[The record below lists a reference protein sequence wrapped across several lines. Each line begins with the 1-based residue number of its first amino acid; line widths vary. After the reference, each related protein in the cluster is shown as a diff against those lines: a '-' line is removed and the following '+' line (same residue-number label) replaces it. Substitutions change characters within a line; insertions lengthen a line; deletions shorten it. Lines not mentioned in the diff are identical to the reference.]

1 MVVAQIDPAAGGP
14 IAYLGT
20 VLLATLFYG
29 VTLHIAARYVLGDV
43 PVRRAFTVAPLLG
56 VFSLALQRAGPAI
69 TAAVTVA
76 VAYVA
81 IHVVYDLSHRLTA
94 LVAVIYYTV
103 AFLVGLVVVNVLT
116 LLGGAPT

>member
-1 MVVAQIDPAAGGP
+1 MAVAQLDPAAGGP

-20 VLLATLFYG
+20 FLLATLFYA

-43 PVRRAFTVAPLLG
+43 RLRRAFTVAPLLG

-69 TAAVTVA
+69 TAAVTIA
-76 VAYVA
+76 VAYTA
-81 IHVVYDLSHRLTA
+81 IHVVYDLSHKLTV

-103 AFLVGLVVVNVLT
+103 ALLVGITIYNLVVLI
-116 LLGGAPT
+116 GGAPV